1 MRTTQKIDF
10 SKLRDVPPLPVV
22 VTRAIQVI
30 NDPDSSAKE
39 LTDLIIHDQVL
50 AAKILKVANSAY
62 YGLPSKISNLNRAIT
77 LIGFDEVKRMIAPIL
92 LFNTFKNFQN
102 NEYFSS
108 RDFWVH
114 SLAVADACE
123 ILVEKINK
131 PQDTGVAR
139 VVGLLHDVGR
149 LVLVGVLQFH
159 FNKVMKKVSM
169 GVDVLKA
176 EEGILGLDHARI
188 GAKITESWNL
198 PESVVNIIKYH
209 HDPEN
214 AGEHSN
220 LAEVVCMADYLANEL
235 NIKSLVIGETQD
247 VPDYIRDRFIQEEDD
262 LDIILTKLEAEVE
275 KAKTL
280 VAILND

>member
-1 MRTTQKIDF
+1 MRTSQTIDF
-10 SKLRDVPPLPVV
+10 SQLRDVPTLPVV

-62 YGLPSKISNLNRAIT
+62 YGLPSKINNLNRAIT

-92 LFNTFKNFQN
+92 LFNTFRDFKN

-123 ILVEKINK
+123 ILVDKTNQ
-131 PQDTGVAR
+131 PQNTGEAR

-149 LVLVGVLQFH
+149 LILVGVLQIH
-159 FNKVMKKVSM
+159 FIKVMKKVSM
-169 GVDVLKA
+169 GVDVLQA

-188 GAKITESWNL
+188 GAKIAESWNL

-214 AGEHSN
+214 AGEYSN
-220 LAEVVCMADYLANEL
+220 LAEIVCMADYLANEL
-235 NIKSLVIGETQD
+235 NIKSLVIGERKS
-247 VPDYIRDRFIQEEDD
+247 VPDYIRDRFIQEKDD
-262 LDIILTKLEAEVE
+262 LDIILTKLETEVE

-280 VAILND
+280 VAIIDD